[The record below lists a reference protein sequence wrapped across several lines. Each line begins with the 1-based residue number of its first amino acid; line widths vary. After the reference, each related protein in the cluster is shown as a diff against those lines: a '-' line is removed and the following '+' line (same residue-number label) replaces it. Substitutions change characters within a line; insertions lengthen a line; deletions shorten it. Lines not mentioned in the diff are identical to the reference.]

1 MRPPRPRQNHPAGW
15 GCPRRTRGQLRSR
28 CSFCEDVAPC
38 WQLRKVTAGAG
49 LAAWRRGAQGDPP
62 PGEPACDVN
71 KGRTCPL
78 SAQSERPEGSSPGVT
93 LSTSRGFSLPRA
105 AQGGATGSAPR
116 LACRSVAGCER
127 PEMRRLVFI
136 RTRALQLSIRWLIS
150 WLRCQTARPA
160 RGRRDFRGGN
170 AAGNS
175 RARWLHL
182 ICFALVWFLFF
193 CY

>member
-15 GCPRRTRGQLRSR
+15 GRPRRTRGQLQSR

-105 AQGGATGSAPR
+105 AQGGATGSAPGWPAALSPAANDPR
-116 LACRSVAGCER
+116 RVALSLLEHGLCNYPSGGSFHGSDARQRDLRGAGAISEVETQPGTRGLAGC
-127 PEMRRLVFI
+127 
-136 RTRALQLSIRWLIS
+136 T
-150 WLRCQTARPA
+150 
-160 RGRRDFRGGN
+160 
-170 AAGNS
+170 
-175 RARWLHL
+175 
-182 ICFALVWFLFF
+182 
-193 CY
+193 